1 MIQVML
7 TLMDLKALLN
17 LTQPLQF
24 IFGKLRMVIILV
36 ISNCMT
42 STSFNSSRSFNRSD
56 AEISNKRR
64 CFNVSTQQNVTV
76 SIIVKQ

>member
-7 TLMDLKALLN
+7 GLIKAFAN
-17 LTQPLQF
+17 YMSKRKV
-24 IFGKLRMVIILV
+24 KLVVNLV

-42 STSFNSSRSFNRSD
+42 LTSFNSSVYFNRLD
-56 AEISNKRR
+56 AKISNKRR

-76 SIIVKQ
+76 SIIE